1 MGYYKSRCLQYRCK
15 QNFFCALRSLS
26 GNDKN
31 QQLMLQSK
39 NSDLWHD
46 NFDEMLYGNMKIL
59 EGTRKNFGN
68 IKKIWK
74 ITTKITSAYGS
85 DKEGSF
91 PGLKLHRSVEDQR
104 SKSWLRSSW
113 QSCLVQSQVQSPVHV
128 PEGNQ
133 IIWKIYIKLINKHWL
148 FGL

>member
-15 QNFFCALRSLS
+15 QSFFCALRSLS
-26 GNDKN
+26 GNDNNNNWCFNRKI
-31 QQLMLQSK
+31 LTC
-39 NSDLWHD
+39 D

-104 SKSWLRSSW
+104 SKSWLRISW

>member
-15 QNFFCALRSLS
+15 QSFFCALRSLS
-26 GNDKN
+26 GNDKTN
-31 QQLMLQSK
+31 NGCFNRKILTC
-39 NSDLWHD
+39 D

-128 PEGNQ
+128 PEENQ

>member
-1 MGYYKSRCLQYRCK
+1 MGYYKSRCLQQRCK
-15 QNFFCALRSLS
+15 QSFFCALRSLS

-31 QQLMLQSK
+31 PQLMLQSK
-39 NSDLWHD
+39 NSDLWQLWRD
-46 NFDEMLYGNMKIL
+46 VIWQYE
-59 EGTRKNFGN
+59 NFGGHKKELWKH
-68 IKKIWK
+68 KKIWK

>member
-15 QNFFCALRSLS
+15 QSFFCALKSLS
-26 GNDKN
+26 GNDKTN
-31 QQLMLQSK
+31 NGCFNRKILTC
-39 NSDLWHD
+39 D

>member
-15 QNFFCALRSLS
+15 QSLFCALRSLS
-26 GNDKN
+26 GNDKTN
-31 QQLMLQSK
+31 NGCFNRKILTC
-39 NSDLWHD
+39 D

>member
-15 QNFFCALRSLS
+15 QSFFCALRSLS
-26 GNDKN
+26 GNDKTN
-31 QQLMLQSK
+31 NGCFNRKILTC
-39 NSDLWHD
+39 D

-68 IKKIWK
+68 MKKIWK

>member
-1 MGYYKSRCLQYRCK
+1 MGYYKSRWLQYRCK
-15 QNFFCALRSLS
+15 QSFFCALRSLS
-26 GNDKN
+26 GNDKTN
-31 QQLMLQSK
+31 NGCFNRKILTC
-39 NSDLWHD
+39 D

>member
-1 MGYYKSRCLQYRCK
+1 MGYYKSRCLPYRCK
-15 QNFFCALRSLS
+15 QSFFCALRSLS
-26 GNDKN
+26 GNDKTN
-31 QQLMLQSK
+31 NGCFNRKILTC
-39 NSDLWHD
+39 D

-59 EGTRKNFGN
+59 EGTRNNFGN

>member
-15 QNFFCALRSLS
+15 QSFFCALRSLS
-26 GNDKN
+26 GNDKTN
-31 QQLMLQSK
+31 NGCFNRKILTC
-39 NSDLWHD
+39 D

-113 QSCLVQSQVQSPVHV
+113 RSCLVQSQVQSPVHV

>member
-1 MGYYKSRCLQYRCK
+1 MGYYKFRCLQYRCK
-15 QNFFCALRSLS
+15 QSFFCALRSLS
-26 GNDKN
+26 GNDKTN
-31 QQLMLQSK
+31 NGCFNRKIQTC
-39 NSDLWHD
+39 D

-68 IKKIWK
+68 MKKIWK

>member
-1 MGYYKSRCLQYRCK
+1 MAYYKSRCLQYRCK
-15 QNFFCALRSLS
+15 QSFFCALRSLS
-26 GNDKN
+26 GNDKTN
-31 QQLMLQSK
+31 NGCFNRKILTC
-39 NSDLWHD
+39 D

>member
-1 MGYYKSRCLQYRCK
+1 MGYHKSRCLQYRCK
-15 QNFFCALRSLS
+15 QSFFCALRSLS
-26 GNDKN
+26 GNDKTN
-31 QQLMLQSK
+31 NGCFNRKILTC
-39 NSDLWHD
+39 D

>member
-1 MGYYKSRCLQYRCK
+1 MGYYKSRCLPYRCK
-15 QNFFCALRSLS
+15 QSFFCALRSLS
-26 GNDKN
+26 GNDKTN
-31 QQLMLQSK
+31 NGCFNRKILTC
-39 NSDLWHD
+39 D